1 MMTKTKR
8 SKMSVNAEIN
18 KEYEKIK
25 TEQMVFETTMKA
37 QKIKYADRLLNSS
50 LGSELK
56 NCNSYYSLSIKKK
69 IPFKLRIKR
78 FFNNIFKLFL
88 NDES

>member
-1 MMTKTKR
+1 MAIKD
-8 SKMSVNAEIN
+8 EIN

-25 TEQMVFETTMKA
+25 TEQMVFETTMEA
-37 QKIKYADRLLNSS
+37 QKRRYADSLFNSS

-56 NCNSYYSLSIKKK
+56 NCNSYYSLSVKKK
-69 IPFKLRIKR
+69 LPIKLRIKR

-88 NDES
+88 NNES

>member
-1 MMTKTKR
+1 MAIKD
-8 SKMSVNAEIN
+8 EIN

-25 TEQMVFETTMKA
+25 TEQMVFETTMEA
-37 QKIKYADRLLNSS
+37 QKRKYADSLFNSS

-56 NCNSYYSLSIKKK
+56 NCNSYYSLSVKKK
-69 IPFKLRIKR
+69 LPIKLRIKR

-88 NDES
+88 NYES

>member
-1 MMTKTKR
+1 MA
-8 SKMSVNAEIN
+8 VNDEIN

-25 TEQMVFETTMKA
+25 TEKIVFETTMEA
-37 QKIKYADRLLNSS
+37 QKRKYADSLLNTS

-69 IPFKLRIKR
+69 IPFRMRIKR

-88 NDES
+88 NNES

>member
-1 MMTKTKR
+1 MTTKTKR

-88 NDES
+88 NNES

>member
-1 MMTKTKR
+1 MAIKD
-8 SKMSVNAEIN
+8 EIN

-25 TEQMVFETTMKA
+25 TEQMVFETTMEA
-37 QKIKYADRLLNSS
+37 QKRKYADSLFNSS

-56 NCNSYYSLSIKKK
+56 NCNSYYSLSVKKK
-69 IPFKLRIKR
+69 LPIKLRIKR

-88 NDES
+88 NSQSSTP

>member
-1 MMTKTKR
+1 MAIKD
-8 SKMSVNAEIN
+8 EIN

-25 TEQMVFETTMKA
+25 TEQMVFETTMEA
-37 QKIKYADRLLNSS
+37 QKRKYAESLLNST

-69 IPFKLRIKR
+69 IPFRLRIKR

-88 NDES
+88 KSQPPTP

>member
-1 MMTKTKR
+1 MAIKD
-8 SKMSVNAEIN
+8 EIN

-25 TEQMVFETTMKA
+25 TEQMVFETTMEA
-37 QKIKYADRLLNSS
+37 QKRKYADSLFNTS

-56 NCNSYYSLSIKKK
+56 NCNSYYSLSVKKK
-69 IPFKLRIKR
+69 LPFKLRIKR

>member
-1 MMTKTKR
+1 MAIKD
-8 SKMSVNAEIN
+8 EIN

-25 TEQMVFETTMKA
+25 TEQMVFETTMEA
-37 QKIKYADRLLNSS
+37 QKRKYADSLFNSS

-56 NCNSYYSLSIKKK
+56 NCNSYYSLSVKKK
-69 IPFKLRIKR
+69 IPFRLRIKR

-88 NDES
+88 SNES

>member
-1 MMTKTKR
+1 MA
-8 SKMSVNAEIN
+8 VNDEIN

-25 TEQMVFETTMKA
+25 TEQMVFETTMEA
-37 QKIKYADRLLNSS
+37 QKRKYADSLFNSS

-56 NCNSYYSLSIKKK
+56 NCNSYYSLSVKKK
-69 IPFKLRIKR
+69 LPIKLRIKR

-88 NDES
+88 NYES

>member
-1 MMTKTKR
+1 MAIKD
-8 SKMSVNAEIN
+8 EIN

-25 TEQMVFETTMKA
+25 TEQMVFETTMEA
-37 QKIKYADRLLNSS
+37 QKRKYADSLFNSS

-56 NCNSYYSLSIKKK
+56 NCNSYYSLSVKKK
-69 IPFKLRIKR
+69 IPFKMRIKR

-88 NDES
+88 SNES

>member
-1 MMTKTKR
+1 MAIKD
-8 SKMSVNAEIN
+8 EIN

-25 TEQMVFETTMKA
+25 TEQMVFETTMEA
-37 QKIKYADRLLNSS
+37 QKRKYADSLFNSS

-69 IPFKLRIKR
+69 IPFRMRIKR
-78 FFNNIFKLFL
+78 FFNNVFKLFL
-88 NDES
+88 NSQSSTP

>member
-1 MMTKTKR
+1 MAIKD
-8 SKMSVNAEIN
+8 EIN

-25 TEQMVFETTMKA
+25 TEQMVFETTMEA
-37 QKIKYADRLLNSS
+37 QKRKYADSLFNRS

-56 NCNSYYSLSIKKK
+56 NCNSYYSLSVKKK
-69 IPFKLRIKR
+69 LPIKLRIKR

-88 NDES
+88 SNES

>member
-1 MMTKTKR
+1 MA
-8 SKMSVNAEIN
+8 VNDEIN

-25 TEQMVFETTMKA
+25 TEQMVFETTMEA
-37 QKIKYADRLLNSS
+37 QKRKYADSLFNSS

-56 NCNSYYSLSIKKK
+56 NCNSYYSLSVKKK
-69 IPFKLRIKR
+69 IPIKLRIKR

-88 NDES
+88 NNES

>member
-1 MMTKTKR
+1 MKTKR
-8 SKMSVNAEIN
+8 SEMSVNAEIN

-88 NDES
+88 NNES

>member
-1 MMTKTKR
+1 MTKTKR

>member
-1 MMTKTKR
+1 MG
-8 SKMSVNAEIN
+8 VNDEIN

-25 TEQMVFETTMKA
+25 TEQMVFETTMEA
-37 QKIKYADRLLNSS
+37 QKRKYADSLFNSS

-56 NCNSYYSLSIKKK
+56 NCNSYYSLSVKKK
-69 IPFKLRIKR
+69 IPIKLRIKR

-88 NDES
+88 NSQSSTP

>member
-1 MMTKTKR
+1 MAIKD
-8 SKMSVNAEIN
+8 EIN

-25 TEQMVFETTMKA
+25 TEQMVFETTMEA
-37 QKIKYADRLLNSS
+37 QKRKYADSLFNSS

-56 NCNSYYSLSIKKK
+56 NCNSYYSLSVKKK
-69 IPFKLRIKR
+69 IPFRLRIKR

-88 NDES
+88 SSQPPTP

>member
-1 MMTKTKR
+1 MAIKD
-8 SKMSVNAEIN
+8 EIN

-25 TEQMVFETTMKA
+25 AEQMVFETTMEA
-37 QKIKYADRLLNSS
+37 QKRKYADSLFNSS

-56 NCNSYYSLSIKKK
+56 NCNSYYSLSVKKK
-69 IPFKLRIKR
+69 IPFRLRIKR

-88 NDES
+88 SNES

>member
-1 MMTKTKR
+1 MAIKD
-8 SKMSVNAEIN
+8 EIN

-25 TEQMVFETTMKA
+25 TEQMVFETTMEA
-37 QKIKYADRLLNSS
+37 QKRKYADSLFNSS

-56 NCNSYYSLSIKKK
+56 NCNSYYSLLVKKK
-69 IPFKLRIKR
+69 IPFKMRIKR

-88 NDES
+88 SNES

>member
-1 MMTKTKR
+1 MAIKD
-8 SKMSVNAEIN
+8 EIN

-25 TEQMVFETTMKA
+25 TEQMVFETMMEA
-37 QKIKYADRLLNSS
+37 QKRKYADSLFNTS

-56 NCNSYYSLSIKKK
+56 NCNSYYSLSVKKK
-69 IPFKLRIKR
+69 LPFKLRIKR

-88 NDES
+88 NNES

>member
-1 MMTKTKR
+1 MAIKD
-8 SKMSVNAEIN
+8 EIN

-25 TEQMVFETTMKA
+25 TEQMVFETTMEA
-37 QKIKYADRLLNSS
+37 QKRKYADSLFNSS

-56 NCNSYYSLSIKKK
+56 NCNSYYSLSVKKK
-69 IPFKLRIKR
+69 LPIKLRIKR

-88 NDES
+88 SNES

>member
-1 MMTKTKR
+1 MAIKD
-8 SKMSVNAEIN
+8 EIN

-25 TEQMVFETTMKA
+25 TEQMVFETTMEA
-37 QKIKYADRLLNSS
+37 QKRKYADSLFNSS

-56 NCNSYYSLSIKKK
+56 NCNSYYSLSVKKK
-69 IPFKLRIKR
+69 IPFRLRIKR

>member
-1 MMTKTKR
+1 MTKTKR
-8 SKMSVNAEIN
+8 SKMNVNAEIN

>member
-1 MMTKTKR
+1 MKMKR
-8 SKMSVNAEIN
+8 YKMAVNDEIN

-25 TEQMVFETTMKA
+25 TEQMVFETTMEA
-37 QKIKYADRLLNSS
+37 QKRKYADSLLNST

-56 NCNSYYSLSIKKK
+56 NCNSYYSLSVKKK
-69 IPFKLRIKR
+69 LPIKLRIKR

-88 NDES
+88 NNES

>member
-1 MMTKTKR
+1 MKR
-8 SKMSVNAEIN
+8 YKMAVNDEIN

-37 QKIKYADRLLNSS
+37 QKRKYADRLLNSS

-56 NCNSYYSLSIKKK
+56 NCNTYYSLSIKKK
-69 IPFKLRIKR
+69 IPFRMRIKR
-78 FFNNIFKLFL
+78 FFNNIFKLFF
-88 NDES
+88 NNES

>member
-1 MMTKTKR
+1 MKR
-8 SKMSVNAEIN
+8 YKMAVNDEIN

-25 TEQMVFETTMKA
+25 TEQMVFETTMEA
-37 QKIKYADRLLNSS
+37 QKRKYADSLLNSS

-69 IPFKLRIKR
+69 IPFRMRIKR
-78 FFNNIFKLFL
+78 FFHNIFKLFL
-88 NDES
+88 NNES

>member
-1 MMTKTKR
+1 MAIKD
-8 SKMSVNAEIN
+8 EIN

-25 TEQMVFETTMKA
+25 TEQMVFETTMEA
-37 QKIKYADRLLNSS
+37 QKRKYVDSLFNSS

-56 NCNSYYSLSIKKK
+56 NCNSYYSLSVKKK
-69 IPFKLRIKR
+69 IPFKMRIKR

-88 NDES
+88 SNES

>member
-1 MMTKTKR
+1 MAIKD
-8 SKMSVNAEIN
+8 EIN

-25 TEQMVFETTMKA
+25 TEQMVFETTMEA
-37 QKIKYADRLLNSS
+37 QKRKYADSLFNSS

-56 NCNSYYSLSIKKK
+56 NCNSYYSLSVKKK
-69 IPFKLRIKR
+69 IPFRLRIKR

-88 NDES
+88 NSQSSTP

>member
-1 MMTKTKR
+1 MAIKD
-8 SKMSVNAEIN
+8 EIN

-25 TEQMVFETTMKA
+25 TEQMVFETTMEA
-37 QKIKYADRLLNSS
+37 QKRKYADSLFNSS

-69 IPFKLRIKR
+69 IPFRMRIKR
-78 FFNNIFKLFL
+78 FFNNIFKFFL
-88 NDES
+88 NNES

>member
-1 MMTKTKR
+1 MAIKD
-8 SKMSVNAEIN
+8 EIN

-25 TEQMVFETTMKA
+25 TEQMVFETTMET
-37 QKIKYADRLLNSS
+37 QKRKYADSLFNSS

-56 NCNSYYSLSIKKK
+56 NCNTYYSLSIKKK
-69 IPFKLRIKR
+69 IPFRLRIKR

-88 NDES
+88 NNES